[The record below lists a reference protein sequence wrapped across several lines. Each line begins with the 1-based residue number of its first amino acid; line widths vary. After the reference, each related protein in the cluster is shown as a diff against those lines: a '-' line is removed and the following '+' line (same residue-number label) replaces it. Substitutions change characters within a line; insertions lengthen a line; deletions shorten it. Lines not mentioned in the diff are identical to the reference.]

1 MNSLSS
7 FLSLFCCLFLLR
19 CASPLFGGE
28 VSFFVAHEALYPLV
42 SYADTLSARETAFQD
57 QLSARL
63 AELSSL
69 HTVPCPLGSSRVRL
83 SASPILPSSLRVV
96 RSTLAELPPLG
107 LDSTATILEIE
118 QETPHPRDTIWVAF
132 LCLPYPLQREWNAYM
147 LLDSASSA
155 EQPLWKRMQAE
166 RQERQR
172 SPSTLPPFTLKG
184 YAERE
189 ATLGESV
196 QSPFAGRMHLEL
208 SGELAGGLQVRGE
221 LADQSLPF
229 QPDGTSSQIRA
240 LDRIYLRVFDSLWY
254 AEAGDIPLRAGDVFL
269 HYETPIQGGGLGFA
283 QGRVLQ
289 DTVRGGATAMPSER
303 AKEGYFAL
311 GVAKGEFAEVE
322 LLGLEGIQGPYRLQ
336 GGGAGLLQVT
346 ALAGSEQVYLDGRL
360 LLRGEDQDYTIDYN
374 LGEVRFT
381 PRHPIHAASRIRIR
395 YEKVAR
401 RYTRYL
407 MHGGGNLSIKRGWQ
421 LGVKGYLAHDAASSL
436 QLDGQATEEER
447 AAAYDALGELSSTE
461 AAVHFQP
468 PLVKEEGRLKGGY
481 LLADTVVAG
490 ISYLYYRYVA
500 PGQVDSLYRP
510 LFQYVPEGGDYLQS
524 QGEGNE
530 PIYLWIAP
538 LHGQHRGTFAVGGRL
553 TPPESH
559 QVVQSSV
566 GKKSQR
572 GEVRFTLAY
581 STWDRNTL
589 QRAEGHRHGGIA
601 TSIDAHY
608 KLFRWKKHDLLAGF
622 TGRWVQESF
631 RPVRDFLSPDALR
644 LWGLSQQRIE
654 GTWGDAA
661 LWLQLRNPLGQA
673 KVTQKM
679 ILTPHLKGWALGREA
694 DYLWRSFAM
703 QTSAGIHYLQGRDWK
718 RWTNQLRGEL
728 AYRAKQL
735 TPSLFFESEEQL
747 TKGGQTPAPDYRWW
761 QTGLRFRRG
770 DSTQTYVDGRLT
782 YRYDAATLLPT
793 LLPLRKT
800 LEFSTQA
807 GVRAFSVLL
816 HYQRQWAQQG
826 KVWLQTQTV
835 LSQLASRFAV
845 WKRRIAGAVV
855 EELSTENTPEWQHHF
870 IRVPDGQGRYTWID
884 ANGDGLQQL
893 DEFVPA
899 PFRDQGAYVLQ
910 RVPSSKTRA
919 TKTASVRLSIN
930 LTPRAADAP
939 IDSGTARWLR
949 WDVETETFLVQK
961 RTERAWW
968 QIIVPLG
975 DAPHAL
981 QHQWMGRATL
991 WYNRAARPVSLFVG
1005 GSASEQGERMA
1016 QGGSTLSLRTL
1027 RGGWVT
1033 PDAARWI
1040 LEGEGSIET
1049 RHQHLPYGTATT
1061 LQVTTQQVRL
1071 TFGVRHQTG
1080 TEQRIEGRFARF
1092 LFLGK
1097 NTAARMWETE
1107 YALRLPL
1114 GTKWQGEGRLC
1125 YAHAALAAMR
1135 GNALAYTLSHGYQE
1149 GSNLLADW
1157 TLRWK
1162 ITHYLMLSLRYELR
1176 LLGTLPVQHAGN
1188 FGIRTVF

>member
-1 MNSLSS
+1 MLY
-7 FLSLFCCLFLLR
+7 
-19 CASPLFGGE
+19 ASPLLGGAGRHSSSG
-28 VSFFVAHEALYPLV
+28 VGDTVASEREA
-42 SYADTLSARETAFQD
+42 AIQD
-57 QLSARL
+57 HWAKRFS
-63 AELSSL
+63 ELSSERIL
-69 HTVPCPLGSSRVRL
+69 PCPLGSSRVPLGER
-83 SASPILPSSLRVV
+83 PILPGSLRIV
-96 RSTLAELPPLG
+96 RSTLAVPPRVG
-107 LDSTATILEIE
+107 VDSTATILEIE
-118 QETPHPRDTIWVAF
+118 QETPSPNDTLWVAF
-132 LCLPYPLQREWNAYM
+132 RYLPYPVEQEWNAYM

-166 RQERQR
+166 RQESQR

-196 QSPFAGRMHLEL
+196 QSPFAGRMNLEL
-208 SGELAGGLQVRGE
+208 EGELEGGLKVRGE

-229 QPDGTSSQIRA
+229 QPDGTSSQIQA

-254 AEAGDIPLRAGDVFL
+254 AEAGDITLRASDSFL
-269 HYETPIQGGGLGFA
+269 HYETPIQGGGMGFA
-283 QGRVLQ
+283 QRRTLV
-289 DTVRGGATAMPSER
+289 DTAMGVAAAISTEG
-303 AKEGYFAL
+303 AKDGYFAL

-322 LLGLEGIQGPYRLQ
+322 MLGLEGIQGPYRLQ
-336 GGGAGLLQVT
+336 GSGAGLLQVT

-360 LLRGEDQDYTIDYN
+360 LLRGEDHDYTIDYN

-407 MHGGGNLSIKRGWQ
+407 MHGGGNVSLPRGWQ

-436 QLDGQATEEER
+436 QLDGQATEQER
-447 AAAYDALGELSSTE
+447 AAAYDALGGLAPNEDAL
-461 AAVHFQP
+461 HFQP

-481 LLADTVVAG
+481 LPADTVVAG
-490 ISYLYYRYVA
+490 IAYVYYRYVP
-500 PGQVDSLYRP
+500 PGHVDSLYHP

-524 QGEGNE
+524 QGDGNE

-538 LHGQHRGTFAVGGRL
+538 LDGQHRGTFAVGGRL
-553 TPPESH
+553 TPPQSH
-559 QVVQSSV
+559 QVWQSAV

-572 GEVRFTLAY
+572 GEVRLTLAY
-581 STWDRNTL
+581 SAWDRNTL
-589 QRAEGHRHGGIA
+589 QRAEGHRRGGIA
-601 TSIDAHY
+601 TRIDAHY

-622 TGRWVQESF
+622 TARWVQEAF

-644 LWGLSQQRIE
+644 VWGISQQRIE

-679 ILTPHLKGWALGREA
+679 ILTPLLKGWALGREA

-747 TKGGQTPAPDYRWW
+747 TKGGATPAPDYRWW

-782 YRYDAATLLPT
+782 YRHDAATFLPT

-826 KVWLQTQTV
+826 EVWVQTQNV
-835 LSQLASRFAV
+835 LSQLASRFSV
-845 WKRRIAGAVV
+845 WQRRLAGAVV
-855 EELSTENTPEWQHHF
+855 QELSTENTPEWQHHF

-884 ANGDGLQQL
+884 ANQDGQQQL
-893 DEFVPA
+893 DEFVLA
-899 PFRDQGAYVLQ
+899 PFRDQGSYVLQ
-910 RVPSSKTRA
+910 RVPSSQTRA
-919 TKTASVRLSIN
+919 TQTASVRLTLN
-930 LTPRAADAP
+930 FTPRAAQAR
-939 IDSGTARWLR
+939 IDSATLWWQR

-968 QIIVPLG
+968 QILVPLG

-981 QHQWMGRATL
+981 QHQWQGGAKI
-991 WYNRAARPVSLFVG
+991 WYNRGAPPVALFVG
-1005 GSASEQGERMA
+1005 GSASEQGERLA
-1016 QGGSTLSLRTL
+1016 QGASALSLRSL
-1027 RGGWVT
+1027 RGGWET
-1033 PDAARWI
+1033 PDVAHWI
-1040 LEGEGSIET
+1040 VEAEGSLE
-1049 RHQHLPYGTATT
+1049 RRRQHLPYGASPSLEVTT
-1061 LQVTTQQVRL
+1061 LQACL
-1071 TFGVRHQTG
+1071 TLGVRHQTG
-1080 TEQRIEGRFARF
+1080 TEQRLLGRLSRF
-1092 LFLGK
+1092 LLAGK
-1097 NTAARMWETE
+1097 EPTATMWETE
-1107 YALRLPL
+1107 YALRVPL
-1114 GTKWQGEGRLC
+1114 GGKWQGEGRLC
-1125 YAHAALAAMR
+1125 YAHAELAALR
-1135 GNALAYTLSHGYQE
+1135 GNSLAYTLSHGYQE
-1149 GSNLLADW
+1149 GGNFLTDW

-1162 ITHYLMLSLRYELR
+1162 LTSYLILSVRYELR
-1176 LLGTLPVQHAGN
+1176 LLGTLPLQHAGN